1 VRTDAGRLTR
11 DWLESVI
18 TAGLSAA
25 HYVELVGVVTMVTGV
40 DFFARALGIAP
51 FRLPEP
57 RAGVPTR
64 RLPPAARPGGAWVPM
79 IAPEDARGPD
89 ADVYGD
95 GGFMPNI
102 MRALS
107 LVPGEV
113 RMLRRLAGTHYL
125 PVEQIPDPTARRA
138 LDRMQIELV
147 AARVSALNECFY

>member
-1 VRTDAGRLTR
+1 MKRCCRGEVKLQAWRGGVWIVAPEVTDREMWSSEG
-11 DWLESVI
+11 E
-18 TAGLSAA
+18 
-25 HYVELVGVVTMVTGV
+25 
-40 DFFARALGIAP
+40 
-51 FRLPEP
+51 RLPEP

-79 IAPEDARGPD
+79 IAPEDASGPD

-107 LVPGEV
+107 LVPDEV
-113 RMLRRLAGTHYL
+113 RMLRRLSATHYL
-125 PVEQIPDPTARRA
+125 PVEQIPDPMARRA

-147 AARVSALNECFY
+147 AARVSAVNECFY